1 MKTYTKEQKTKYFS
15 SLRQRWQES
24 KKLAETDKMQA
35 IIREVEATGL
45 QVSPYSIVFT
55 ALEMEAKKLEGL
67 PVIDAKTFNGW
78 KSSGYK
84 VKKGSKSVLN
94 GITWLKVNKEDKE
107 KESFV
112 MPKVYRLF
120 HRSQVEAIA

>member
-1 MKTYTKEQKTKYFS
+1 MKTYTKQEKSKYFS

-55 ALEMEAKKLEGL
+55 ALEMEAKQLDGL

-84 VKKGSKSVLN
+84 VKKGSKSVLS
-94 GITWLKVNKEDKE
+94 GITWIKAGNKEDE

-120 HRSQVEAIA
+120 HRSQVEAIV

>member
-1 MKTYTKEQKTKYFS
+1 MKTYTKQEKSKYFS

-45 QVSPYSIVFT
+45 KVSPYSIVFT
-55 ALEMEAKKLEGL
+55 AIEMEAKKLDGL
-67 PVIDAKTFNGW
+67 PVVDAKTFYGW

-84 VKKGSKSVLN
+84 VKKGSKSVIS
-94 GITWLKVNKEDKE
+94 GVTWVKANEGEDE
-107 KESFV
+107 KESYV

-120 HRSQVEAIA
+120 HRSQVEKI